1 MADQQGCG
9 QAQAAVLAAG
19 KSGQAGS
26 QARCTVW
33 LAQQP
38 VCHLESPPLLLAAGA
53 GEHLQADPSRTVRHT
68 QSRTAALEVWCK

>member
-1 MADQQGCG
+1 MADQQGYG

-53 GEHLQADPSRTVRHT
+53 GEHLRADPSRTIRHT
-68 QSRTAALEVWCK
+68 QSKNGGVRSVV

>member
-19 KSGQAGS
+19 EGGQAGG

-38 VCHLESPPLLLAAGA
+38 VCHLESPPLMLAAGA
-53 GEHLQADPSRTVRHT
+53 CEHLQADPSRAMRHT
-68 QSRTAALEVWCK
+68 QSKNGGVRSLV